1 MRHLLYLTTTTTQPC
16 FLPFLHPYPPSL
28 RIRDSFYRCVHVLH
42 EFIGRVLPRTGM
54 RPCSC
59 REWRMKWNRLK
70 GEGKRR
76 KRRRILLHAAGFPRS
91 ALKCNVEKEEEEKEE
106 GSRKGEGFRDG
117 GGANDSAIRY
127 REGKFRF
134 SRLYVALL
142 FPRYQGRER
151 GISRLC
157 RNSIEIRNRLAL
169 PLPLP
174 PPLPFLPLLL
184 FFSAS
189 ESVVIRGINP
199 RRGGRGSST
208 QTSRRLFSP
217 LWLGGERNAKGKI
230 SRMK

>member
-1 MRHLLYLTTTTTQPC
+1 M
-16 FLPFLHPYPPSL
+16 
-28 RIRDSFYRCVHVLH
+28 
-42 EFIGRVLPRTGM
+42 LPRTGM

-169 PLPLP
+169 PLHPFL
-174 PPLPFLPLLL
+174 LLFPFLPLLL

-189 ESVVIRGINP
+189 ESVVIRGINS
-199 RRGGRGSST
+199 RREGWRESST

>member
-70 GEGKRR
+70 GEGERR

-169 PLPLP
+169 PLHPFL
-174 PPLPFLPLLL
+174 LLFPFLPLLL

-199 RRGGRGSST
+199 RRGG
-208 QTSRRLFSP
+208 
-217 LWLGGERNAKGKI
+217 
-230 SRMK
+230 